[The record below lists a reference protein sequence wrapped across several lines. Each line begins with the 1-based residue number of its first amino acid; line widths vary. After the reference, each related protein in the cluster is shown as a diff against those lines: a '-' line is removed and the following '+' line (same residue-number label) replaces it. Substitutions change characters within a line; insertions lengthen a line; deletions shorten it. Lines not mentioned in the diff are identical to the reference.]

1 MCNILVVLC
10 ICVVSFALEKKKKEA
25 ELDKESREEKSK
37 IELDKGSKKDNYR
50 KELIHCKFEDREH
63 YMIASPT
70 MDFKTASTV
79 VQPDTKKIQPLGT
92 LPVQLSVEF
101 WLLYFP
107 SNVLLKPD

>member
-1 MCNILVVLC
+1 MSCHSLW
-10 ICVVSFALEKKKKEA
+10 KKKKET

-79 VQPDTKKIQPLGT
+79 QPVTKKIQPLGT

-107 SNVLLKPD
+107 GNVLLKPD